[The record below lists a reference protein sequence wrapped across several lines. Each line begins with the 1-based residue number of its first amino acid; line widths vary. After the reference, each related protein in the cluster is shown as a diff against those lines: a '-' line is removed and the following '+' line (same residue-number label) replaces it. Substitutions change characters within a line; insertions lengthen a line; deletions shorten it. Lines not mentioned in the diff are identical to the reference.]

1 MLTAEK
7 HLDLDTSLL
16 RVASIVLK
24 ELKRKGAV
32 AFEALRRLVIRR
44 IGDDGELMF
53 LPALRFLFLLGRV
66 EYHSKNDVVEL
77 VGMTYAD

>member
-7 HLDLDTSLL
+7 HLDLDTSLV
-16 RVASIVLK
+16 RVAAVILK

-32 AFEALRRLVIRR
+32 AFETLRKLIIRR
-44 IGDDGELMF
+44 VGEDGELMF

-66 EYHSKNDVVEL
+66 EYHPKNDAVEL
-77 VGMTYAD
+77 VGVANAN

>member
-7 HLDLDTSLL
+7 HLDLDTSLV
-16 RVASIVLK
+16 RVAAVILK

-32 AFEALRRLVIRR
+32 AFEALRKLITRR
-44 IGDDGELMF
+44 VGEDGELMF

-66 EYHSKNDVVEL
+66 EYHTKNDVVEL
-77 VGMTYAD
+77 VGVNNAD